1 MAQAQKRL
9 KQAKTVA
16 TLAVVPLPVDD
27 QGAQTNLLAELGVGA
42 VVLAPAHQFPRGV
55 PLQPQRRSAAIT
67 WARTTG
73 GVVIEDDYDAELRYD
88 RAPIGSLQAL
98 DPDRVVYVGTASK
111 TLAPGLR
118 LGWMAVP
125 PPLAE
130 PITLL
135 RGLEDMQTPATEQIA
150 FAELLRSGDFERHL
164 RRMRARYR
172 KRRDR
177 FLGTLAD
184 RVPTAGTVG
193 IPAGLRV
200 LLELPKPGPASI
212 EIAEHARE
220 RSISLFPIARCY
232 HDGRIPER
240 PATVSSS
247 ATPPSPNTNSSA
259 ASPHSA
265 PSSKRKSALVGSPP
279 KRFRPCRTEPLVSL
293 RRVARSRDASAR
305 SRSGV
310 ASKVMRNA
318 APAA

>member
-1 MAQAQKRL
+1 VSKGLVFHYFPTTRDLQ
-9 KQAKTVA
+9 VA
-16 TLAVVPLPVDD
+16 ILRA
-27 QGAQTNLLAELGVGA
+27 AAAELLADLDVGA

-55 PLQPQRRSAAIT
+55 PLQPQRRTAAIT
-67 WARTTG
+67 WARTAG
-73 GVVIEDDYDAELRYD
+73 GLVIEDDYDAELRYD

-118 LGWMAVP
+118 LGWMVVP

-135 RGLEDMQTPATEQIA
+135 RSLEDMQTPATEQIA

-212 EIAEHARE
+212 EIAEHARG

-232 HDGRIPER
+232 HDGRIPE
-240 PATVSSS
+240 ATRDGLVLGYAALPEHDFERGLAALGTLFEEEVGARRKPSEAVS
-247 ATPPSPNTNSSA
+247 T
-259 ASPHSA
+259 
-265 PSSKRKSALVGSPP
+265 L
-279 KRFRPCRTEPLVSL
+279 
-293 RRVARSRDASAR
+293 
-305 SRSGV
+305 
-310 ASKVMRNA
+310 
-318 APAA
+318 